1 MNTKA
6 YRNGEMAPFSED
18 ELLDI
23 FKSANSY
30 EDGNDDDELEDP
42 VIAAITCY
50 QAGMYYPNDGEVG
63 ASTFLVKAK
72 QAEGRSKGRRATV
85 FGAGVED
92 SGGEPSTT
100 GPPRVV
106 PRVVE
111 PGQPASPATLKSLKK
126 WRGMSGAASS
136 SGNRSGSGSDDGAGQ
151 GGAAAVADLNPM
163 APPNKG
169 PREKLKTRSLSV
181 FGPPLPSAA
190 TAAPAPRR
198 GSSSTGSGGSR
209 RASLKEVARGAS
221 FRGGPK

>member
-1 MNTKA
+1 MICFRA
-6 YRNGEMAPFSED
+6 RSLAPFV
-18 ELLDI
+18 
-23 FKSANSY
+23 
-30 EDGNDDDELEDP
+30 GR
-42 VIAAITCY
+42 
-50 QAGMYYPNDGEVG
+50 YYPNDGEVG

-106 PRVVE
+106 PRVVVPRVVG
-111 PGQPASPATLKSLKK
+111 PGQPASPAALKSLKK

-190 TAAPAPRR
+190 TAAPVPRR

-221 FRGGPK
+221 FRSGPK